1 MLLELHLTPPFI
13 LGFYPS
19 FSVWAETTRGRDGSD
34 DTNTKYEAFTI
45 LFFIRTDIRPGNKIT
60 HCISFSG
67 ANQAQKV
74 KSQHGSYCNRDTRCQ
89 PTRGSQADMRK
100 IATKLRF
107 PSRDQGIYAPL
118 VHGTPS
124 CSYSTMSHPAPTPAP
139 EPVSPGARK
148 DDMDSFDSPVVS
160 PRTYDEP
167 IVTRKELWSYYRKS
181 CSSSHFPGLQQFV
194 IPSIL
199 QWRQRALI
207 IMLSV
212 RTMLRFRCLWVVS
225 RVLGPSVSFSQH
237 IFRKAVKVKDINAP
251 KVTP

>member
-1 MLLELHLTPPFI
+1 M
-13 LGFYPS
+13 
-19 FSVWAETTRGRDGSD
+19 
-34 DTNTKYEAFTI
+34 
-45 LFFIRTDIRPGNKIT
+45 
-60 HCISFSG
+60 
-67 ANQAQKV
+67 
-74 KSQHGSYCNRDTRCQ
+74 
-89 PTRGSQADMRK
+89 RGSQAVMRK

-139 EPVSPGARK
+139 APEPVSPGVRK
-148 DDMDSFDSPVVS
+148 DDTDSVDSPVVS

-167 IVTRKELWSYYRKS
+167 IVTRKELWSYYRES
-181 CSSSHFPGLQQFV
+181 CSSSHFPGLQHFV

-207 IMLSV
+207 ILLSV
-212 RTMLRFRCLWVVS
+212 RIVLRFRCVWLVS
-225 RVLGPSVSFSQH
+225 RVLGPSVSFSRH

>member
-1 MLLELHLTPPFI
+1 M
-13 LGFYPS
+13 
-19 FSVWAETTRGRDGSD
+19 
-34 DTNTKYEAFTI
+34 
-45 LFFIRTDIRPGNKIT
+45 
-60 HCISFSG
+60 
-67 ANQAQKV
+67 
-74 KSQHGSYCNRDTRCQ
+74 
-89 PTRGSQADMRK
+89 RGSKADMRK

-107 PSRDQGIYAPL
+107 PSRGQGIYAPL

-124 CSYSTMSHPAPTPAP
+124 SSYSTMSHPAPTPAP
-139 EPVSPGARK
+139 EPVSPGVRK
-148 DDMDSFDSPVVS
+148 DGADSIDSPVVS

-167 IVTRKELWSYYRKS
+167 IVTRKELWSYYRES
-181 CSSSHFPGLQQFV
+181 CSASHFPGFTAFCF

-212 RTMLRFRCLWVVS
+212 RIMLRFRCVWVVS
-225 RVLGPSVSFSQH
+225 RVLGPSVSFSRH